1 MNSLRHLRAMVLTRL
16 SLFMI
21 IPCILTAAALFNGC
35 GIKNDYTKKQMFRL
49 CAECN
54 APAGQ
59 RNRSTG
65 VPLVV
70 KRLDISPEFSG
81 AGFVYRVNQNRFTKD
96 YYNNYMTSPARMISD
111 VMFEALV
118 DSPHFAPAPKNRI
131 PDDIFQ
137 LWGKITALYRD
148 QRNASTVSAVVS
160 MALNLDRLNK
170 AGVTK
175 VLSKTYSAQIPLG
188 TDTSPKAYTQALNR
202 GLARIIK
209 NILSD
214 FQNVTPPADNQ

>member
-1 MNSLRHLRAMVLTRL
+1 MNSLRILTRL
-16 SLFMI
+16 PLFMMI
-21 IPCILTAAALFNGC
+21 TCILTAAAFFAGC

-49 CAECN
+49 CADCN

-59 RNRSTG
+59 DNRSSG
-65 VPLVV
+65 APLVV

-81 AGFVYRVNQNRFTKD
+81 AGFVYRVDQNRFTQD
-96 YYNNYMTSPARMISD
+96 YYNNYMTSPARTISD
-111 VMFEALV
+111 VMLEALV
-118 DSPHFAPAPKNRI
+118 NSPQFAPAPKNRI

-148 QRNASTVSAVVS
+148 QRNTSAVSAVVS

-170 AGVTK
+170 DGFTP

-188 TDTSPKAYTQALNR
+188 RDTSPKAYIQALNR
-202 GLARIIK
+202 GLAEII
-209 NILSD
+209 NNLLSD
-214 FQNVTPPADNQ
+214 FQNLTTPADNQ